1 MSKKVI
7 GVTFIL
13 FASLFSNAQDQNVNK
28 NKPASIA
35 IKASILNFKK
45 TPLTE
50 GLTVS
55 TPAVGVQFFKGIAPK
70 FDAVVNLD
78 ISSLKYPYYVSS
90 KQPKATT
97 NAMYAAID
105 TRVHIKLATDDKSIV
120 PYAILGLGLAKDATN
135 FTGYAPMGLGVQFK
149 AKQGSFLH
157 IFGTHNAEASKLT
170 KMHTN
175 FGISYSFPLKLK
187 EKKAIALP
195 IESVQADQ
203 DDDGVSN
210 DKDDCPERSGLLKYK
225 GCPVPDE
232 DGDGI
237 NDENDKCPDAEGTV
251 QYRGCPVPDTDKDG
265 VPDDQDK
272 CPTVAGLARYNG
284 CAIPDTDKDGIN
296 DELDQCP
303 AIAGVAGNNGC
314 EDLQPKLNSIAAA
327 LKFEIGQ
334 VNINAKSLQGLDSL
348 VQIMTLYPKTSLVI
362 TGHTDNTGTI
372 KINNRLSLLRA
383 KKVQSYLI
391 KKGLA
396 ENRTTLIGMADA
408 QPIASNATKG
418 GRTQNRRADLTI
430 KYE

>member
-13 FASLFSNAQDQNVNK
+13 FASLFSNAQDQKVNK

-35 IKASILNFKK
+35 LKASILNFKK
-45 TPLTE
+45 TPQTE

-78 ISSLKYPYYVSS
+78 FSSLKYPYYVSS

-97 NAMYAAID
+97 NAIYAAID
-105 TRVHIKLATDDKSIV
+105 TRIHIKLATDDKSIV

-157 IFGTHNAEASKLT
+157 VFGTHNAEASKLT

-265 VPDDQDK
+265 IPDDQDK
-272 CPTVAGLARYNG
+272 CPTVAGLVRYNG

-303 AIAGVAGNNGC
+303 AIAGIAGNNGC

-408 QPIASNATKG
+408 QPIASNATKE

>member
-13 FASLFSNAQDQNVNK
+13 FASLFSNAQDQKVNK

-35 IKASILNFKK
+35 LKASILNFKK

-157 IFGTHNAEASKLT
+157 VFGTHNAEASKLT

-265 VPDDQDK
+265 INDAQDA
-272 CPTVAGLARYNG
+272 CPTVAGLSRYNG
-284 CAIPDTDKDGIN
+284 CPIPDTDKDGIN

-348 VQIMTLYPKTSLVI
+348 VQIMTLYPKTRLMI

-396 ENRTTLIGMADA
+396 ENRTTLIGMADVL
-408 QPIASNATKG
+408 PIASNATKE

>member
-7 GVTFIL
+7 GLTL
-13 FASLFSNAQDQNVNK
+13 FLFVSLLSNAQEQKVNK

-35 IKASILNFKK
+35 LKASILNFKK

-50 GLTVS
+50 GLTIS
-55 TPAVGVQFFKGIAPK
+55 TPALGVQFFKGIAPQL
-70 FDAVVNLD
+70 DAVVNLD
-78 ISSLKYPYYVSS
+78 FSTLKYPYYVSS

-97 NAMYAAID
+97 NSIYAAMD
-105 TRVHIKLATDDKSIV
+105 ARVHIKLANDDKSV
-120 PYAILGLGLAKDATN
+120 LPYAILGIGLGKDAAK
-135 FTGYAPMGLGVQFK
+135 FTAYAPMGLGLQFK
-149 AKQGSFLH
+149 AKQGSFLNV
-157 IFGTHNAEASKLT
+157 FGTYNAEASKLT

-175 FGISYSFPLKLK
+175 YGISYSFPLKLK

-195 IESVQADQ
+195 TVTVQADQ

-237 NDENDKCPDAEGTV
+237 NDENDKCPNAEGTV

-265 VPDDQDK
+265 LPDDQDA
-272 CPTVAGLARYNG
+272 CPTVAGLTRYKG
-284 CAIPDTDKDGIN
+284 CAIPDTDHDGIN

-303 AIAGVAGNNGC
+303 TIAGIAGNNGC
-314 EDLQPKLNSIAAA
+314 EDLQPKLDIIAAA
-327 LKFEIGQ
+327 LKFESGQ
-334 VNINAKSLQGLDSL
+334 VNLAAKSLQGLDAL
-348 VQIMTLYPKTSLVI
+348 VQLMTEYPKTTLTI
-362 TGHTDNTGTI
+362 TGHTDNTGTR
-372 KINNRLSLLRA
+372 KINDRLSLSRA
-383 KKVQSYLI
+383 KKVQTYLV

-396 ENRTTLIGMADA
+396 INRTFLIGLADT
-408 QPIASNATKG
+408 QPIANNATKD
-418 GRTQNRRADLTI
+418 GRAQNRRADLTI

>member
-13 FASLFSNAQDQNVNK
+13 FASLFSNAQDQKVNK

-35 IKASILNFKK
+35 LKASILNFKK

-265 VPDDQDK
+265 INDAQDA
-272 CPTVAGLARYNG
+272 CPTVAGLSRYNG
-284 CAIPDTDKDGIN
+284 CPIPDTDKDGIN

-408 QPIASNATKG
+408 QPIASNATKE
-418 GRTQNRRADLTI
+418 GRAQNRRADLTI

>member
-13 FASLFSNAQDQNVNK
+13 FASLFSNAQDQKVNK

-35 IKASILNFKK
+35 LKASILNFKK
-45 TPLTE
+45 TPQTE

-78 ISSLKYPYYVSS
+78 FSSLKYPYYVSS

-97 NAMYAAID
+97 NAIYAAID
-105 TRVHIKLATDDKSIV
+105 TRIHIKLATDDKSIV

-149 AKQGSFLH
+149 AKQGSYLH
-157 IFGTHNAEASKLT
+157 VFGTHNAEASKLT

-272 CPTVAGLARYNG
+272 CPTIAGLARYNG

-303 AIAGVAGNNGC
+303 TIAGIAGNNGC

-396 ENRTTLIGMADA
+396 ENRITLIGMADA
-408 QPIASNATKG
+408 QPIASNATKE

>member
-13 FASLFSNAQDQNVNK
+13 FASLFSNAQDQKVNK

-35 IKASILNFKK
+35 LKASILNFKK

-55 TPAVGVQFFKGIAPK
+55 TPAVGAQFFKGIAPK

-157 IFGTHNAEASKLT
+157 VFGTHNAEASKLT

-187 EKKAIALP
+187 EKKAIAMP

-265 VPDDQDK
+265 INDAQDA
-272 CPTVAGLARYNG
+272 CPTVAGLSRYNG

-408 QPIASNATKG
+408 QPIASNATKE

>member
-7 GVTFIL
+7 GLTFII
-13 FASLFSNAQDQNVNK
+13 FASLFSNAQDQKVNK

-35 IKASILNFKK
+35 LKASILNFKK

-78 ISSLKYPYYVSS
+78 FSSLKYPYYVSS

-97 NAMYAAID
+97 NAIYAAID
-105 TRVHIKLATDDKSIV
+105 TRIHIKLATDDKSIV

-157 IFGTHNAEASKLT
+157 VFGTHNAEASKLT

-265 VPDDQDK
+265 IPDDQDK
-272 CPTVAGLARYNG
+272 CPTIAGLARYNG

-372 KINNRLSLLRA
+372 KINNPLSLLRA
-383 KKVQSYLI
+383 KKVQSYLV

-408 QPIASNATKG
+408 QPIASNATKE

>member
-13 FASLFSNAQDQNVNK
+13 FASLLSNAQDQKVNK

-35 IKASILNFKK
+35 LKASILNFKK

-55 TPAVGVQFFKGIAPK
+55 TPAVGVQFFKGVAPK
-70 FDAVVNLD
+70 LDAVVNID
-78 ISSLKYPYYVSS
+78 FSSLKYPYYVSS

-97 NAMYAAID
+97 NSMYAAID
-105 TRVHIKLATDDKSIV
+105 ARVHIKLATDDKAMV

-135 FTGYAPMGLGVQFK
+135 FTGYAPMGLGVQLK

-157 IFGTHNAEASKLT
+157 VFGTFNAEASKLT
-170 KMHTN
+170 KVHTN
-175 FGISYSFPLKLK
+175 FGVSYSFPLKLK

-195 IESVQADQ
+195 IATAQVDQ

-210 DKDDCPERSGLLKYK
+210 DKDDCPDRSGLLKYK

-237 NDENDKCPDAEGTV
+237 NDENDKCPNAEGTV

-272 CPTVAGLARYNG
+272 CPTEAGLARYNG

-296 DELDQCP
+296 DEVDQCP
-303 AIAGVAGNNGC
+303 TIAGVAGNNGC
-314 EDLQPKLNSIAAA
+314 EDLQPKLNNIAAG
-327 LKFEIGQ
+327 LKFDIGQ
-334 VNINAKSLQGLDSL
+334 VNIAAKSLQGLDAL
-348 VQIMTLYPKTSLVI
+348 VEIMTQYPSTSLVI
-362 TGHTDNTGTI
+362 TGHTDNTGTS
-372 KINNRLSLLRA
+372 KINEPLSLSRA
-383 KKVQSYLI
+383 KKVQAYLV

-396 ENRTTLIGMADA
+396 ENRTSLIGMADT
-408 QPIASNATKG
+408 QPIASNATKEG
-418 GRTQNRRADLTI
+418 KAQNRRVDLTI
-430 KYE
+430 K

>member
-13 FASLFSNAQDQNVNK
+13 FASLFSNAQDQKVNK

-35 IKASILNFKK
+35 LKASILNFKK
-45 TPLTE
+45 TPQTE

-78 ISSLKYPYYVSS
+78 FSSLKYPYYVSS

-97 NAMYAAID
+97 NAIYAAID
-105 TRVHIKLATDDKSIV
+105 TRIHIKLATDDKSIV

-149 AKQGSFLH
+149 AKQGSYLH
-157 IFGTHNAEASKLT
+157 VFGTHNAEASKLT

-265 VPDDQDK
+265 IPDDQDK
-272 CPTVAGLARYNG
+272 CPTVAGLVRYNG

-303 AIAGVAGNNGC
+303 AIAGIAGNNGC

-348 VQIMTLYPKTSLVI
+348 VQIMTLYSKTSLVI

-408 QPIASNATKG
+408 QPIASNATKE

>member
-1 MSKKVI
+1 MLKKVI

-13 FASLFSNAQDQNVNK
+13 FASFLSNAQDQKVNK

-35 IKASILNFKK
+35 LKASILNFKK

-55 TPAVGVQFFKGIAPK
+55 TPALGVQFFKGLAPK
-70 FDAVVNLD
+70 LDAVVNLD
-78 ISSLKYPYYVSS
+78 FSSLKYPYYVSL

-97 NAMYAAID
+97 NSIYAAVD
-105 TRVHIKLATDDKSIV
+105 TRVHVKLATDDKALV

-149 AKQGSFLH
+149 AKQGSFLNV
-157 IFGTHNAEASKLT
+157 FGTYNAEASKLT
-170 KMHTN
+170 KMHQN
-175 FGISYSFPLKLK
+175 YGVSYSFPLKLK
-187 EKKAIALP
+187 EKKPIALP
-195 IESVQADQ
+195 TAPVQADQ

-237 NDENDKCPDAEGTV
+237 NDENDKCPNAEGTL

-265 VPDDQDK
+265 IPDDKDP
-272 CPTVAGLARYNG
+272 CPTVAGLPAYKG
-284 CAIPDTDKDGIN
+284 CAIPDTDKDGVN
-296 DELDQCP
+296 DELDLCP
-303 AIAGVAGNNGC
+303 NIAGIAGNNGC
-314 EDLQPKLNSIAAA
+314 EDLQPKLNNIAAA
-327 LKFEIGQ
+327 LKFDIGQ
-334 VNINAKSLQGLDSL
+334 VNINAKSLQGLDTL
-348 VQIMTLYPKTSLVI
+348 VQIMKQYPTTSLII
-362 TGHTDNTGTI
+362 TGHTDNTGTK
-372 KINNRLSLLRA
+372 KINDRLSLLRA
-383 KKVQSYLI
+383 KKVQAYLV

-396 ENRTTLIGMADA
+396 ENRTSLIGLADT
-408 QPIASNATKG
+408 QPIASNTSKE
-418 GRTQNRRADLTI
+418 GRTQNRRVDLTI

>member
-13 FASLFSNAQDQNVNK
+13 FASLFSNAQDQKVNK

-35 IKASILNFKK
+35 LKASILNFKK
-45 TPLTE
+45 TPQTE

-78 ISSLKYPYYVSS
+78 FSSLKYPYYVSS

-97 NAMYAAID
+97 NAIYAAID
-105 TRVHIKLATDDKSIV
+105 TRIHIKLATDDKSIV

-157 IFGTHNAEASKLT
+157 VFGTHNAEASKLT

-265 VPDDQDK
+265 IPDDQDK
-272 CPTVAGLARYNG
+272 CPTVAGLVRYNG

-303 AIAGVAGNNGC
+303 AIAGIAGNNGC

-348 VQIMTLYPKTSLVI
+348 VQIMTLYSKTSLVI

-408 QPIASNATKG
+408 QPIASNATKE

>member
-7 GVTFIL
+7 GLTLIL
-13 FASLFSNAQDQNVNK
+13 FGSLLSNAQEQKVNK

-35 IKASILNFKK
+35 LKASVLNFKK

-55 TPAVGVQFFKGIAPK
+55 TPSVGVQFVKGIAPQL
-70 FDAVVNLD
+70 DAVVNVD
-78 ISSLKYPYYVSS
+78 FSTLKYPYYVSS

-97 NAMYAAID
+97 NSIYAAMD
-105 TRVHIKLATDDKSIV
+105 ARMHIKLANDAKSV
-120 PYAILGLGLAKDATN
+120 LPYAILGIGLGKDAAK
-135 FTGYAPMGLGVQFK
+135 FTAYAPMGLGLQFK
-149 AKQGSFLH
+149 AKQGSFLNV
-157 IFGTHNAEASKLT
+157 FGTYSAEASKLT

-175 FGISYSFPLKLK
+175 YGISYSFPLKLK

-195 IESVQADQ
+195 TVTVQADQ

-237 NDENDKCPDAEGTV
+237 NDENDKCPNAEGTV

-265 VPDDQDK
+265 IPDDQDA
-272 CPTVAGLARYNG
+272 CPTVAGLTRYKG
-284 CAIPDTDKDGIN
+284 CAIPDTDHDGIN

-303 AIAGVAGNNGC
+303 TIAGIAGNNGC
-314 EDLQPKLNSIAAA
+314 EDLQPKLTLIAAA
-327 LKFEIGQ
+327 LKFESGQ
-334 VNINAKSLQGLDSL
+334 VNLAAKSLQGLDAL
-348 VQIMTLYPKTSLVI
+348 VQMMTEYPKTTLTI
-362 TGHTDNTGTI
+362 TGHTDNTGSR
-372 KINNRLSLLRA
+372 KINDRLSLSRA
-383 KKVQSYLI
+383 KKVQTYLV

-396 ENRTTLIGMADA
+396 INRIFLIGLADT
-408 QPIASNATKG
+408 QPIANNATKE
-418 GRTQNRRADLTI
+418 GRAQNRRADLTI

>member
-13 FASLFSNAQDQNVNK
+13 FASLFSNAQDQKVNK

-35 IKASILNFKK
+35 LKASILNFKK

-265 VPDDQDK
+265 INDAQDA
-272 CPTVAGLARYNG
+272 CPTVAGLSRYNG
-284 CAIPDTDKDGIN
+284 CPIPDTDKDGIN

-348 VQIMTLYPKTSLVI
+348 VQIMTLYPKTRLMI

-396 ENRTTLIGMADA
+396 ENRTTLIGMADVL
-408 QPIASNATKG
+408 PIASNATKE

>member
-13 FASLFSNAQDQNVNK
+13 FASLLSNAQDQKVNK

-35 IKASILNFKK
+35 LKASILNFKK
-45 TPLTE
+45 TPQTE

-55 TPAVGVQFFKGIAPK
+55 TPSVGVQFFKGIAPK

-78 ISSLKYPYYVSS
+78 FSSLKYPYYVSS

-97 NAMYAAID
+97 NAIYAAID
-105 TRVHIKLATDDKSIV
+105 TRIHIKLATDDKSIV

-265 VPDDQDK
+265 IPDDQDK

-303 AIAGVAGNNGC
+303 AIAGIAGNNGC

-327 LKFEIGQ
+327 LKFEVGQ

-408 QPIASNATKG
+408 QPIASNATKE

>member
-7 GVTFIL
+7 GVTFII
-13 FASLFSNAQDQNVNK
+13 FASLFSNAQDQKVNK

-35 IKASILNFKK
+35 LKASILNFKK

-55 TPAVGVQFFKGIAPK
+55 TPAVGVKFFKGIAPK

-78 ISSLKYPYYVSS
+78 FSSLKYPYYVSS

-97 NAMYAAID
+97 NAIYAAID
-105 TRVHIKLATDDKSIV
+105 TRIHIKLATDDKSIV

-149 AKQGSFLH
+149 AKQGSYLH
-157 IFGTHNAEASKLT
+157 VFGTHNAEASKLT

-265 VPDDQDK
+265 IPDDQDK

-303 AIAGVAGNNGC
+303 AIAGIAGNNGC

-383 KKVQSYLI
+383 KKVQAYLI

-408 QPIASNATKG
+408 QPIASNATKE

>member
-13 FASLFSNAQDQNVNK
+13 FASLFSNAQDQKVNK

-35 IKASILNFKK
+35 LKASILNFKK
-45 TPLTE
+45 TPQTE

-78 ISSLKYPYYVSS
+78 FSSLKYPYYVSS

-97 NAMYAAID
+97 NAIYAAID
-105 TRVHIKLATDDKSIV
+105 TRIHIKLATDDKSIV

-157 IFGTHNAEASKLT
+157 VFGTHNAEASKLT

-272 CPTVAGLARYNG
+272 CPTIAGLARYNG

-303 AIAGVAGNNGC
+303 TIAGIAGNNGC

-372 KINNRLSLLRA
+372 KINNPLSLLRA
-383 KKVQSYLI
+383 KKVQSYLV

-408 QPIASNATKG
+408 QPIASNATKE

>member
-7 GVTFIL
+7 GVTFII
-13 FASLFSNAQDQNVNK
+13 FASLFSNAQDQKVNK

-35 IKASILNFKK
+35 LKASILNFKK

-78 ISSLKYPYYVSS
+78 FSSLKYPYYVSS

-97 NAMYAAID
+97 NAIYAAID
-105 TRVHIKLATDDKSIV
+105 TRIHIKLATDDKSIV

-157 IFGTHNAEASKLT
+157 VFGTHNAEASKLT

-187 EKKAIALP
+187 EKKALALP

-303 AIAGVAGNNGC
+303 AIAGIAGNNGC

-372 KINNRLSLLRA
+372 KINDRLSLLRA
-383 KKVQSYLI
+383 KKVQAYLI

-396 ENRTTLIGMADA
+396 ENRITLIGMADA
-408 QPIASNATKG
+408 QPIASNATKE

>member
-7 GVTFIL
+7 GLTL
-13 FASLFSNAQDQNVNK
+13 FLFVSLLSNAQDQKVNK

-35 IKASILNFKK
+35 LKASILNFKK

-55 TPAVGVQFFKGIAPK
+55 TPALGVQFFKGIAPQL
-70 FDAVVNLD
+70 DAVVNLD
-78 ISSLKYPYYVSS
+78 FSTLKYPYYVSS

-97 NAMYAAID
+97 NSIYAAMD
-105 TRVHIKLATDDKSIV
+105 ARMHIKFANDDKSV
-120 PYAILGLGLAKDATN
+120 LPYAILGIGLGKDAAK
-135 FTGYAPMGLGVQFK
+135 FTAYAPMGLGLQFK
-149 AKQGSFLH
+149 AKQGSFLNV
-157 IFGTHNAEASKLT
+157 FGTYNAEASKLT

-175 FGISYSFPLKLK
+175 YGISYSFPLKLK

-195 IESVQADQ
+195 TVTVQADQ

-237 NDENDKCPDAEGTV
+237 NDENDKCPNAEGTV

-265 VPDDQDK
+265 IPDDQDA
-272 CPTVAGLARYNG
+272 CPTVAGLTRYKG
-284 CAIPDTDKDGIN
+284 CAIPDTDHDGIN

-303 AIAGVAGNNGC
+303 TIAGIAGNNGC
-314 EDLQPKLNSIAAA
+314 EDLQPKLDIIATA
-327 LKFEIGQ
+327 LKFESGQ
-334 VNINAKSLQGLDSL
+334 VNLAAKSLQGLDAL
-348 VQIMTLYPKTSLVI
+348 VQLMTEYPKTTLTI
-362 TGHTDNTGTI
+362 TGHTDNTGTR
-372 KINNRLSLLRA
+372 KINDRLSLSRA
-383 KKVQSYLI
+383 KKVQTYLV

-396 ENRTTLIGMADA
+396 INRTFLIGLADT
-408 QPIASNATKG
+408 QPIANNATKD
-418 GRTQNRRADLTI
+418 GRAQNRRADLTI